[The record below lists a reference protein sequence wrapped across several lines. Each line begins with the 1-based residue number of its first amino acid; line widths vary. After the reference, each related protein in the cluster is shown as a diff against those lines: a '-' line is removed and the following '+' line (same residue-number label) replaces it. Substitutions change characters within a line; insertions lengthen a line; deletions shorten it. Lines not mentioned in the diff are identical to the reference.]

1 MGTQEGNALS
11 GLGPVNF
18 ELGVIAGST
27 NINPLGFLFFKG
39 PNDSIVRVEN
49 TEVEGMNTHIVLP
62 VTHTL
67 MMRNNEVIDNTIH
80 FLKTGQFIPD
90 Y

>member
-1 MGTQEGNALS
+1 
-11 GLGPVNF
+11 
-18 ELGVIAGST
+18 
-27 NINPLGFLFFKG
+27 
-39 PNDSIVRVEN
+39 
-49 TEVEGMNTHIVLP
+49 MNTHIVLP